1 MKYLVIMFLLVL
13 SCFVPVSFA
22 HPIPGVHSQI
32 VLIYVGTSIYN
43 SQTMTGG
50 VVTNNPYIKEY
61 VPQTG
66 ISRNVCG
73 LAKFGTP
80 MIIFGNGD
88 SPRVMLTAGVHGNE
102 LPAQLAAMKLI
113 NFLNGKKLNGTVYI
127 VPFLSPNGTSQ
138 TMRYW
143 NDQNLNSIANKEGTP
158 TNAIIKIC
166 EVVGIDRL
174 GDFHSTQPGG
184 DPGNYS
190 VLCSKAPEYE
200 SYQMAEYISSRANSS
215 LKSYDVAGVDYVG
228 AVEDVSNI
236 HGIPAV
242 TCEVLSPHGIATE
255 ETVNRSFDQM
265 IAFLKYSKII

>member
-1 MKYLVIMFLLVL
+1 MKYLVIMFLLIL
-13 SCFVPVSFA
+13 SCFVPFSFA
-22 HPIPGVHSQI
+22 YPVNGTHGQM
-32 VLIYVGTSIYN
+32 VLIYVGTDYYN

-50 VVTNNPYIKEY
+50 FVTNNHYMEDYIPK
-61 VPQTG
+61 TD
-66 ISRNVCG
+66 ISRDICT

-80 MIIFGNGD
+80 MIIFGNGS
-88 SPRVMLTAGVHGNE
+88 SPRVMITAGVHGNE

-113 NFLNGKKLNGTVYI
+113 NYLNGSKLNGTVYI
-127 VPFLSPNGTSQ
+127 VPFLSPKGTSQ

-143 NDQNLNSIANKEGTP
+143 NDQNLNSITNKAGTP

-166 EVVGIDRL
+166 GILGIERL

-190 VLCSKAPEYE
+190 VLCSKTPEYE
-200 SYQMAEYISSRANSS
+200 SYEMADYISSHTNSS

-228 AVEDVSNI
+228 AVEDVSNMK
-236 HGIPAV
+236 GIPAV
-242 TCEVLSPHGIATE
+242 TCEVLSPHGMATE

-265 IAFLKYSKII
+265 IKFLEYCKIM